1 MVNYLSLMKSGCF
14 LDHPEIN
21 NVTYLSKE
29 GIHVCLCSY
38 VQRNNFFIFV
48 LVFYTF
54 ALKHLRAEPPLISYH
69 SRCFT
74 GRRSC
79 DSENMGFSNCHMASR
94 WLHEQRTM
102 WL

>member
-29 GIHVCLCSY
+29 EIHVCLCSY
-38 VQRNNFFIFV
+38 VQRNNLFIFV

-54 ALKHLRAEPPLISYH
+54 ANDNKKLVPQLKHFRAEPPLIS
-69 SRCFT
+69 
-74 GRRSC
+74 
-79 DSENMGFSNCHMASR
+79 
-94 WLHEQRTM
+94 
-102 WL
+102 

>member
-1 MVNYLSLMKSGCF
+1 MVSYLSLMKGGCF

-54 ALKHLRAEPPLISYH
+54 ANDNKKLVSRLKHLRAEPPLIS
-69 SRCFT
+69 
-74 GRRSC
+74 
-79 DSENMGFSNCHMASR
+79 
-94 WLHEQRTM
+94 
-102 WL
+102 

>member
-54 ALKHLRAEPPLISYH
+54 ANDNKKLVPQLKHFRAEPPLIS
-69 SRCFT
+69 
-74 GRRSC
+74 
-79 DSENMGFSNCHMASR
+79 
-94 WLHEQRTM
+94 
-102 WL
+102 